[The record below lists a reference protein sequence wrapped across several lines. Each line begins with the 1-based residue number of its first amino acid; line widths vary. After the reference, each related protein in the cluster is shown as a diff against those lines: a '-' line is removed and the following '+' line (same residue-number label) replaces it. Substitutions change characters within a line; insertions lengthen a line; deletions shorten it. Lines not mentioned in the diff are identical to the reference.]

1 MHEATQ
7 IIGCDRPV
15 RVPGPVGADQA
26 GEGLFEWM
34 VLEGKDEIAWLNQEA
49 ALSFGPIHEFVDT
62 FLSVTFLVSPGSA
75 NRVCGPPLVG

>member
-1 MHEATQ
+1 
-7 IIGCDRPV
+7 
-15 RVPGPVGADQA
+15 
-26 GEGLFEWM
+26 M